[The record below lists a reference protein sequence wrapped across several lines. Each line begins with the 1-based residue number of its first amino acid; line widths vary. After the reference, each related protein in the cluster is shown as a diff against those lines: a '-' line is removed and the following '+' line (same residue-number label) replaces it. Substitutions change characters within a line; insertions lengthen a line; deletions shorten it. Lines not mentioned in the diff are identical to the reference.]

1 MPRSKQLFFIA
12 SEMAEDQHPVR
23 HDTLRLK
30 KK

>member
-1 MPRSKQLFFIA
+1 MPRSKQLFFMA
-12 SEMAEDQHPVR
+12 SELTEDSYPVR